1 MPKRKRPAQTQYN
14 IGEAKAQWYGLIE
27 RVENGE
33 TIIIARAGKP
43 EVKLEPYRRRR
54 KSTARVPSA

>member
-1 MPKRKRPAQTQYN
+1 MPKRKRPRQTQFN
-14 IGEAKAQWYGLIE
+14 IGEAKAQWYELIA
-27 RVENGE
+27 RVERGE

-54 KSTARVPSA
+54 KSASQLPLA